1 MLINYV
7 SANHLKNN
15 IMYLFIAVISILFF
29 VAWVWIFS
37 EMNQAIDIT
46 EENEESMMLSEGS
59 EFVQTS
65 K

>member
-1 MLINYV
+1 
-7 SANHLKNN
+7 
-15 IMYLFIAVISILFF
+15 MYLFIAIISILFF

-46 EENEESMMLSEGS
+46 EENEESMILSEGS
-59 EFVQTS
+59 EFARTG